1 MICNYAVYAAHRPF
15 TDERRG
21 DTTAEDRKREEI
33 LFELLSFSPG
43 KFGPQTLTEIA
54 LKGA

>member
-1 MICNYAVYAAHRPF
+1 MKA
-15 TDERRG
+15 RG
-21 DTTAEDRKREEI
+21 DTTAEDQKREVI

-43 KFGPQTLTEIA
+43 KLGPQALTEIA